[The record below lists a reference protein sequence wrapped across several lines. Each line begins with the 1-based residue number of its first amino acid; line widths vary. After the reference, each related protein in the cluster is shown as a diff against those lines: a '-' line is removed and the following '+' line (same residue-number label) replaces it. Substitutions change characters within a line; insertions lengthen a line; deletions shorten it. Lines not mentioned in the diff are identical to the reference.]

1 MKTLVKYSIWLF
13 FILTTISL
21 SSQENSP
28 KVWELDKDHTSVNFG
43 VKHFFNTVNG
53 IFQEKEGTFV
63 FDKNNLSDS
72 KFTFKIP
79 VSSIDTN
86 NEKRDKH
93 LKSADFFEAEKYP
106 FIIFSSTKIEQ
117 VTGNDY
123 KVTGDLKI
131 KNVTKSISVPFQI
144 TGEMESPM
152 MKGTLIL
159 GMAFKTTIN
168 RTDYNVGVGNWAATM
183 VVGKEVNV
191 DINMELNSKI

>member
-1 MKTLVKYSIWLF
+1 MKTLVKFSIWLF
-13 FILTTISL
+13 FIFSTISL

-28 KVWELDKDHTSVNFG
+28 KVWELDHNHTSVNFG

-53 IFQEKEGTFV
+53 IFQEKEGSFV
-63 FDKNNLSDS
+63 FDQNNLSES

-79 VSSIDTN
+79 VASIDTN
-86 NEKRDKH
+86 IEKRDKH

-106 FIIFSSTKIEQ
+106 FITFNSTKIEK
-117 VTGNDY
+117 VSANDY
-123 KVTGDLKI
+123 KVTGDLTI
-131 KNVTKSISVPFQI
+131 KDVTKSIIVPFQI

-159 GMAFKTTIN
+159 GLAFKTTIN

-183 VVGKEVNV
+183 VVGDNV
-191 DINMELNSKI
+191 TVEINMELNSKI